1 MGEVNEQDIRNQ
13 IARYRGV
20 RALNLMKAAALI
32 LVGVIMLYLAA
43 TGSFFPNG
51 ELPDSATLGKAL
63 GKQGVMAVAV
73 GIAVIVVGIGIIWFV
88 RLLRDLRV
96 GVKQFE
102 EALRS
107 GVRFE

>member
-1 MGEVNEQDIRNQ
+1 MGDVNEQDIRNQ
-13 IARYRGV
+13 VARYRGV
-20 RALNLMKAAALI
+20 RAINLMKAAALV
-32 LVGVIMLYLAA
+32 LVGVIMLYMAA

-73 GIAVIVVGIGIIWFV
+73 GIAVLVTGIGIIWFV

-96 GVKQFE
+96 GVKHYE